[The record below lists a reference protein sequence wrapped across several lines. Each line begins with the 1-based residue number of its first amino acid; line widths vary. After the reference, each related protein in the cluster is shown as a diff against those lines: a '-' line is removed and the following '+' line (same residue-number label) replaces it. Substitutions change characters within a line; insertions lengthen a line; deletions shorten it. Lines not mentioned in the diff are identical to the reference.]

1 MTTSDHDGWIELKPG
16 VPWAPPGELN
26 RLARQQGLCQA
37 IAKASVYDEICQA
50 VQLSQ
55 EEELATVRS
64 YLAAQEIND
73 KTELEPFLQA
83 KGWSQADLIYYA
95 SRGARLLRFQEQ
107 VFEDAVALHF
117 LERKLDLD
125 QISYS
130 LIRVS
135 DGDLAFEL
143 HQRLQEGEASFEELA
158 SEYSEGSEKDS
169 QGRIGP
175 LPLNLAHPAVVNKL
189 RTSNEGQLW
198 PPFFLKNIWLILRL
212 DQWQGARLNDAT
224 REQML
229 EQLFDEW
236 VDARVEQRLAGDTPS
251 PLPLHALKSL

>member
-1 MTTSDHDGWIELKPG
+1 MKWKSW
-16 VPWAPPGELN
+16 W
-26 RLARQQGLCQA
+26 LALCLLHVVAQA
-37 IAKASVYDEICQA
+37 CQPLIQLGMIWSGASHYVWMS
-50 VQLSQ
+50 LGG
-55 EEELATVRS
+55 TV
-64 YLAAQEIND
+64 
-73 KTELEPFLQA
+73 
-83 KGWSQADLIYYA
+83 
-95 SRGARLLRFQEQ
+95 
-107 VFEDAVALHF
+107 VFKCVAFAF

-135 DGDLAFEL
+135 DGDPAFEL

-175 LPLNLAHPAVVNKL
+175 LPRNLAHPAVVNKL